1 MIKIPIYRHTQIT
14 MPTDVPAK
22 AKTQLPIFLRII
34 RILGIIIA
42 AISSLIIGIH
52 ILATISIAMCCI
64 MAPLVCYVHQ
74 NASQFSN
81 SDNMMKDS
89 ICLKCATVS
98 FAVVGLSGFVIVPCI
113 IVYIVLLDGIDAK
126 EWNGEIQSWMIAYI
140 AWGITSFIL
149 ISMIPAIRVFELTSK
164 DKVTTI
170 LRTVYLVIGVDF
182 GDVYEGIGID
192 LPLGESLEDVVSR
205 VEKTLETIIDKAKN
219 NNVLV
224 VAHGNSIRAIL
235 KIVEDI
241 SDKDI
246 VNVNIPTGIP
256 LAFNVQDDKVSKI
269 GYLGEQEQIKKLQ
282 KEVEQQSRITKG

>member
-1 MIKIPIYRHTQIT
+1 MYKRQ
-14 MPTDVPAK
+14 
-22 AKTQLPIFLRII
+22 Q
-34 RILGIIIA
+34 
-42 AISSLIIGIH
+42 
-52 ILATISIAMCCI
+52 
-64 MAPLVCYVHQ
+64 
-74 NASQFSN
+74 
-81 SDNMMKDS
+81 
-89 ICLKCATVS
+89 
-98 FAVVGLSGFVIVPCI
+98 
-113 IVYIVLLDGIDAK
+113 
-126 EWNGEIQSWMIAYI
+126 
-140 AWGITSFIL
+140 
-149 ISMIPAIRVFELTSK
+149 
-164 DKVTTI
+164 
-170 LRTVYLVIGVDF
+170 
-182 GDVYEGIGID
+182 

>member
-1 MIKIPIYRHTQIT
+1 MNLIFVRHGQSVWNLENKFTGWV
-14 MPTDVPAK
+14 D
-22 AKTQLPIFLRII
+22 
-34 RILGIIIA
+34 
-42 AISSLIIGIH
+42 
-52 ILATISIAMCCI
+52 
-64 MAPLVCYVHQ
+64 
-74 NASQFSN
+74 
-81 SDNMMKDS
+81 
-89 ICLKCATVS
+89 
-98 FAVVGLSGFVIVPCI
+98 VGLSENGVKEASNAGDLLINEKFIPDICFTSFLKRSI
-113 IVYIVLLDGIDAK
+113 DTADILLSKYENKLKTAKKFGEDKVLKWRRSFNIQPPLASENSEFDPNNDDLYKGI
-126 EWNGEIQSWMIAYI
+126 EIQ
-140 AWGITSFIL
+140 
-149 ISMIPAIRVFELTSK
+149 
-164 DKVTTI
+164 
-170 LRTVYLVIGVDF
+170 
-182 GDVYEGIGID
+182 

>member
-1 MIKIPIYRHTQIT
+1 MNLIFVRHGQSVWNLENKFTGWV
-14 MPTDVPAK
+14 D
-22 AKTQLPIFLRII
+22 
-34 RILGIIIA
+34 
-42 AISSLIIGIH
+42 
-52 ILATISIAMCCI
+52 
-64 MAPLVCYVHQ
+64 
-74 NASQFSN
+74 
-81 SDNMMKDS
+81 
-89 ICLKCATVS
+89 
-98 FAVVGLSGFVIVPCI
+98 VGLSENGVKEASNAGDLLINKKFIPDICFTSFLKRSI
-113 IVYIVLLDGIDAK
+113 DTADILLNKYENKLNNNFQLIRDWRLNERHYGSLQGLDKSETAKKFGEDKVLQWRRSFNIQPPLASENSEFDPNNDDLYKGIDI
-126 EWNGEIQSWMIAYI
+126 E
-140 AWGITSFIL
+140 
-149 ISMIPAIRVFELTSK
+149 
-164 DKVTTI
+164 
-170 LRTVYLVIGVDF
+170 
-182 GDVYEGIGID
+182 

>member
-1 MIKIPIYRHTQIT
+1 MLNKYENKLNNNFQLIKDWRLNERHYGSLQGLDKLET
-14 MPTDVPAK
+14 AK
-22 AKTQLPIFLRII
+22 KF
-34 RILGIIIA
+34 
-42 AISSLIIGIH
+42 
-52 ILATISIAMCCI
+52 
-64 MAPLVCYVHQ
+64 
-74 NASQFSN
+74 
-81 SDNMMKDS
+81 
-89 ICLKCATVS
+89 
-98 FAVVGLSGFVIVPCI
+98 
-113 IVYIVLLDGIDAK
+113 
-126 EWNGEIQSWMIAYI
+126 GE
-140 AWGITSFIL
+140 
-149 ISMIPAIRVFELTSK
+149 
-164 DKVTTI
+164 DKVLQWRRSFNI
-170 LRTVYLVIGVDF
+170 QPPLASANSEFDPNNDDLYK
-182 GDVYEGIGID
+182 GIGID